1 MHDLT
6 TMGPEAALR
15 TVLTALLL
23 AWAAWWCVGLLAALV
38 DRRLAARLAPPL
50 LRALL
55 ATGAVMAVQAPS
67 HASTSDVDA
76 LQGLSLPERPP
87 TAAPQPEPARAPAA
101 SAHVVAPGESLWSIV
116 RERSPVADDAA
127 VSDRV
132 RAWHGANRA
141 VIGPDPDLI
150 HPGQRLDPPGAR

>member
-6 TMGPEAALR
+6 SMGPETALR
-15 TVLTALLL
+15 AVLTAVLLV
-23 AWAAWWCVGLLAALV
+23 WAAWWCVGLVVALV

-55 ATGAVMAVQAPS
+55 ATGAVVAVQAPS
-67 HASTSDVDA
+67 HAATSDVDS
-76 LQGLSLPERPP
+76 LQGLSLPERPLTAGP
-87 TAAPQPEPARAPAA
+87 TPEPTQPTE
-101 SAHVVAPGESLWSIV
+101 SAHVVAPGDSLWSIV
-116 RERSPVADDAA
+116 RERSPAADDAD
-127 VSDRV
+127 VGEQV
-132 RAWHGANRA
+132 RDWYRTNRA